1 MKDFKTPIIYL
12 LILIIMMLLVVL
24 KRVDDRNSELENII
38 KFNKENKEKAPILLP
53 LPVKKTPKK
62 VSKTIE
68 GVIGIIIDD
77 FGYRND
83 EISDGF
89 LKLDASMTYA
99 VIPGHTYSS
108 LFGKKA
114 VEAGFE
120 VIVHMPLENTGK
132 TFGEEDFVLLTSMED
147 KIIQK
152 RVEKALDQI
161 PTAIGMNNH
170 QGSKASANKKVVQ
183 NIAKVIKSRN
193 LFFIDSRTTSETIIE
208 STMDSMGVSTARR
221 NVFLDNDDDEE
232 KIKAQL
238 MELAQK
244 SSELGYAIGIG
255 HVKAKT
261 LSVLKKYIPELKEK
275 GFRFEFV
282 SKMLH

>member
-1 MKDFKTPIIYL
+1 
-12 LILIIMMLLVVL
+12 MMLLVVL
-24 KRVDDRNSELENII
+24 KRMDDRTTELEEII
-38 KFNKENKEKAPILLP
+38 DLLNRDNNEAPIP
-53 LPVKKTPKK
+53 IPIPPVFEKEIVKKKK
-62 VSKTIE
+62 EVIE
-68 GVIGIIIDD
+68 GTIGIIIDD

-89 LKLDASMTYA
+89 LRLNANLTYA
-99 VIPGHTYSS
+99 IIPGHTYSN

-114 VEAGFE
+114 VESGYQ
-120 VIVHMPLENTGK
+120 VSVHMPLENTGK
-132 TFGEEDFVLLTSMED
+132 TFGEENFVLLTSMED
-147 KIIQK
+147 KTIK
-152 RVEKALDQI
+152 ERVNKALDQI

-170 QGSKASANKKVVQ
+170 QGSKASADLKVVE
-183 NIAKVIKSRN
+183 NIAKVIKDRN
-193 LFFIDSRTTSETIIE
+193 LFFIDSRTTAESIIE
-208 STMDSMGVSTARR
+208 STMELFGVPTARR

-244 SSELGYAIGIG
+244 ASELGFAIGIG

-261 LSVLKKYIPELKEK
+261 LSVLEKYIPELKEK
-275 GFRFEFV
+275 GFKFEFV

>member
-38 KFNKENKEKAPILLP
+38 KLNKENKEKAPVPLP

-62 VSKTIE
+62 VTKAIE

-108 LFGKKA
+108 LFGRKA

-147 KIIQK
+147 KIIQS
-152 RVEKALDQI
+152 RVEEALNQI

-183 NIAKVIKSRN
+183 NTQSKFQKIFQINKISKNKSLGLSTKKKLIKYLNFPLVISADAINLVLNKKVIDDKN
-193 LFFIDSRTTSETIIE
+193 KTI
-208 STMDSMGVSTARR
+208 
-221 NVFLDNDDDEE
+221 
-232 KIKAQL
+232 
-238 MELAQK
+238 
-244 SSELGYAIGIG
+244 
-255 HVKAKT
+255 
-261 LSVLKKYIPELKEK
+261 
-275 GFRFEFV
+275 
-282 SKMLH
+282 

>member
-1 MKDFKTPIIYL
+1 MNDFKTPIMYL

-24 KRVDDRNSELENII
+24 KRVDDRNSELESII
-38 KFNKENKEKAPILLP
+38 ESKKENTEKDPIPFP
-53 LPVKKTPKK
+53 LPVEKLSKKSSK
-62 VSKTIE
+62 VIE

-89 LKLDASMTYA
+89 LKLDVSMTYA

-108 LFGKKA
+108 LFGRKA

-147 KIIQK
+147 KIIQN
-152 RVEKALDQI
+152 RVEGALDQI

-170 QGSKASANKKVVQ
+170 QGSKASANRKVVQ

-208 STMDSMGVSTARR
+208 STMESMGISTARR

-232 KIKAQL
+232 KIKAHL
-238 MELAQK
+238 MELSQK
-244 SSELGYAIGIG
+244 SSELVFAYDIA
-255 HVKAKT
+255 HVSVKT
-261 LSVLKKYIPELKEK
+261 L
-275 GFRFEFV
+275 
-282 SKMLH
+282 

>member
-1 MKDFKTPIIYL
+1 MKDFKTLIIYL

-38 KFNKENKEKAPILLP
+38 KFNKENKEKALIPLP
-53 LPVKKTPKK
+53 LPAKKTPKK
-62 VSKTIE
+62 ISKTIE

-89 LKLDASMTYA
+89 LKLDARMTYA
-99 VIPGHTYSS
+99 VIPGHTYSN
-108 LFGKKA
+108 LFGRKA
-114 VEAGFE
+114 VESGFE